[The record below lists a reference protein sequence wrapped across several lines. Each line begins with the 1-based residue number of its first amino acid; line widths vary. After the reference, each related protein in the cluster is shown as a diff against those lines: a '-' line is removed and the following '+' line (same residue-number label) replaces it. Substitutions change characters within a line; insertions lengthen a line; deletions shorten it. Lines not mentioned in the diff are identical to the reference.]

1 MGFFFVVVY
10 FLSFS
15 KGFLGVSDVKE
26 STCNE
31 GDPSL
36 IPGFGR
42 YPAGGHGNPLRYS
55 CLDNSMDGGAR
66 WPTDHE
72 VTRSRTR
79 LSE

>member
-31 GDPSL
+31 GELSS
-36 IPGFGR
+36 IPGLGR
-42 YPAGGHGNPLRYS
+42 YPAGGRGNPFPYS
-55 CLDNSMDGGAR
+55 CLENS
-66 WPTDHE
+66 
-72 VTRSRTR
+72 
-79 LSE
+79 LSEGA